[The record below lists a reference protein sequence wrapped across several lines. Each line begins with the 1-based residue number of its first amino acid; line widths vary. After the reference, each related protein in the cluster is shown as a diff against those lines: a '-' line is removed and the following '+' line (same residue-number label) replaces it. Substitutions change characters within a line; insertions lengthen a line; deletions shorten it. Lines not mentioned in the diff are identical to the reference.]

1 MPVNQDPTFDD
12 AILAGAVSTD
22 AEQHGSTDVVSLVT
36 DPLLSDIESGSPVVP
51 IEKQSFCRPSSD
63 VSSREE
69 KGGVTLVY
77 GLWVTTKRVLLIFA
91 SGTIPCLLITNG
103 MVHTGEIATMIF
115 PILHIIMIGNILHLT
130 DTGKNFLRVGAD
142 LRFAG
147 VTLQFVIDVTETRDL
162 RIAGA
167 TGMLILR
174 LPIESLYRVTQ
185 DHMIKATGHQ
195 DRLDIVL
202 RVTGGHQA
210 TGVHRRL
217 YLR

>member
-1 MPVNQDPTFDD
+1 
-12 AILAGAVSTD
+12 
-22 AEQHGSTDVVSLVT
+22 
-36 DPLLSDIESGSPVVP
+36 
-51 IEKQSFCRPSSD
+51 
-63 VSSREE
+63 
-69 KGGVTLVY
+69 
-77 GLWVTTKRVLLIFA
+77 
-91 SGTIPCLLITNG
+91 
-103 MVHTGEIATMIF
+103 
-115 PILHIIMIGNILHLT
+115 MIGNILHLT

-147 VTLQFVIDVTETRDL
+147 ATLQFVIDVTETRDL

-167 TGMLILR
+167 TGMLFLR

-185 DHMIKATGHQ
+185 DHMIKATGPQ
-195 DRLDIVL
+195 DLQDIVL